1 MNETALLLGLWI
13 GWLLCGSI
21 TMRIASSKRLNNKF
35 WFFIAFS
42 AGPVGIALILIPIS
56 RKTGPWNRAGL
67 MGKNGDVNELRKMK
81 KMRDDGQIGHVEY
94 DEARGRLIIKH
105 RS

>member
-1 MNETALLLGLWI
+1 
-13 GWLLCGSI
+13 
-21 TMRIASSKRLNNKF
+21 
-35 WFFIAFS
+35 
-42 AGPVGIALILIPIS
+42 
-56 RKTGPWNRAGL
+56 